1 MLEFAK
7 VYFAKCNLA
16 GYSPK
21 FTPAKVSLYTVL
33 QNCLNV
39 QYVMDVSYFPMFL
52 VIYKY
57 PTRLCIYLTY
67 QCGGKRIS

>member
-21 FTPAKVSLYTVL
+21 FTPAKVSLYTV
-33 QNCLNV
+33 
-39 QYVMDVSYFPMFL
+39 YVIMGHLTPL
-52 VIYKY
+52 VKMK
-57 PTRLCIYLTY
+57 L
-67 QCGGKRIS
+67 